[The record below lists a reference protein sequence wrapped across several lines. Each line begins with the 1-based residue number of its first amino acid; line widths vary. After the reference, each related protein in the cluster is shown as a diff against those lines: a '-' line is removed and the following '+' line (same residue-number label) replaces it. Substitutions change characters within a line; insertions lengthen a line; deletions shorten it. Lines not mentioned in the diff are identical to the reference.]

1 MTTPLFNLPSSS
13 TSTLLFNSTS
23 SEQGTSSSTTQTN
36 PVMTLSVP
44 THSSTSRTQLLQ
56 QQQQP
61 PPRTTTRTPPPTT
74 AASPQPT
81 ISTTFT
87 SLPPSQQQSFVESI
101 FSEVIEEMNEE
112 TCLRAHKDLKYGLL
126 CSTCGTDRDI
136 LQCRPGFDV
145 FGQSMRQLPPNEL
158 LQCPNCQRFNFF
170 SCQQDRRTFFLKK
183 STLPQNLDKSLKKSE
198 KKISQKIFGNRS
210 VTAARFVPHLEKCM
224 GLGRAS
230 SRLATRRIAAIGKD
244 LTSERRIDE
253 VCSSLFSLFLFF
265 LLFLWRLWLGFSLF
279 SLFLTLFTSF
289 FYFFFSSPHPFPS
302 LPILFSLI
310 LFS

>member
-158 LQCPNCQRFNFF
+158 LQCPNCQR
-170 SCQQDRRTFFLKK
+170 
-183 STLPQNLDKSLKKSE
+183 
-198 KKISQKIFGNRS
+198 S

-253 VCSSLFSLFLFF
+253 GRDRKRKRPSPQESRNGLNGKGERATRRSLRRMREDEFIFDEGEEEEEGEDDPLEEKPFKQEDELFVPTKKYKV
-265 LLFLWRLWLGFSLF
+265 RPVRNC
-279 SLFLTLFTSF
+279 TKN
-289 FYFFFSSPHPFPS
+289 
-302 LPILFSLI
+302 
-310 LFS
+310 